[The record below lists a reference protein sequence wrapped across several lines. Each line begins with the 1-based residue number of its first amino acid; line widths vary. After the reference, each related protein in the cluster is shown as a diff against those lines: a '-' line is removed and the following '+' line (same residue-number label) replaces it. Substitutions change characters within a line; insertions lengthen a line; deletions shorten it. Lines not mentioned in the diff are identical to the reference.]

1 MWLDEWLEDGWLDE
15 WWPSLDEW
23 VEAEWLDERLEV
35 WWPFPVECDG
45 ELELDLLHGQ
55 PPLERLDEWPPWLD
69 EWWPSLDEWLED
81 GRLDEWPLWLDECD
95 TEPVLA
101 LLLECIVGIT
111 PDEW

>member
-1 MWLDEWLEDGWLDE
+1 MWLDEWPLRLDEWLEDGWLDE
-15 WWPSLDEW
+15 WWPSLDEPL
-23 VEAEWLDERLEV
+23 EAEWLDEWLEV

-55 PPLERLDEWPPWLD
+55 PPLERLDEWL
-69 EWWPSLDEWLED
+69 EAGWLE
-81 GRLDEWPLWLDECD
+81 EWPLGLDECD
-95 TEPVLA
+95 AEPVLT